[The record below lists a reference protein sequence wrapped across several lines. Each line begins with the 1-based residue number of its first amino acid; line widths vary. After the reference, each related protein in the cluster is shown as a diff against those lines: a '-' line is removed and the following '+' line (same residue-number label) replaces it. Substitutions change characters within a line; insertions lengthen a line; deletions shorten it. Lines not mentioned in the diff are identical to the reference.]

1 MKMKKIIYLTITAL
15 AVVACKEE
23 PKDYVTFSGKITN
36 QNSDSLVIGSNA
48 EGDFERRI
56 TVTADGTFS
65 DTLKVVTGGYYI
77 FDGTESTPL
86 YLKNGLDVH
95 LTLDTKQFDET
106 IVYTGSGAIANNYL
120 AKKALTEE
128 AIMDNDALFALSKE
142 DFDIKLETIE
152 KEYMKNLDQATT
164 LDSTFVANEKK
175 EFVGLKKYLIKNQ
188 EEEFFLRT
196 VLGKGNMSPKFIAYE
211 NHAGGTTSLD
221 DLKGKYVYIDVWAT
235 WCGPCIAQIPFLKEL
250 EKEYHGK
257 NIEFVSLS
265 IDEPKDYDKWK
276 TMIIEKELGGI
287 QLLADKAWKSEFIKN
302 YKINGIPR
310 FLLIDP
316 EGKIISPKAP
326 KPSVKELKELFDS
339 LSI

>member
-106 IVYTGSGAIANNYL
+106 IVYTGSGAIA
-120 AKKALTEE
+120 
-128 AIMDNDALFALSKE
+128 
-142 DFDIKLETIE
+142 
-152 KEYMKNLDQATT
+152 KN
-164 LDSTFVANEKK
+164 FRKGVNERQTN
-175 EFVGLKKYLIKNQ
+175 VQNL
-188 EEEFFLRT
+188 
-196 VLGKGNMSPKFIAYE
+196 
-211 NHAGGTTSLD
+211 
-221 DLKGKYVYIDVWAT
+221 
-235 WCGPCIAQIPFLKEL
+235 
-250 EKEYHGK
+250 
-257 NIEFVSLS
+257 
-265 IDEPKDYDKWK
+265 
-276 TMIIEKELGGI
+276 LGGPP
-287 QLLADKAWKSEFIKN
+287 AKEKA
-302 YKINGIPR
+302 
-310 FLLIDP
+310 
-316 EGKIISPKAP
+316 KATFY
-326 KPSVKELKELFDS
+326 VLFVTR
-339 LSI
+339 LRA